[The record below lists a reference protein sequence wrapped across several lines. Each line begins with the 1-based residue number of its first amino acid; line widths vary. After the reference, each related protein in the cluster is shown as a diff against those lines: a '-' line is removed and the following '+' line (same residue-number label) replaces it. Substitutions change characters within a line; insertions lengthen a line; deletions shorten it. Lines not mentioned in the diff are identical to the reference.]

1 MRYSLG
7 IAPFRA
13 FSLSP
18 FALDTS
24 RSIRTLHG
32 VSEFFFDAI
41 AAERPILPVPPLVFD
56 PLCLA
61 LARQGTLELFPLCV
75 PYLKILRSLVT
86 PCTFSAFL
94 ECNPN
99 LTPLHVL
106 GCLGCCVGFLSISI
120 SFSFRIRAWTSSLRY
135 TTQRARRTLDQV
147 CIPSYMNPGWLLRL
161 EYCSRLD
168 LIILCS
174 CLSHGYS
181 WSQNSALVTIK
192 GPWYYFECIIGLLL
206 LQHMC

>member
-1 MRYSLG
+1 MYRSPSHSLGLYCKAGMRYSLG
-7 IAPFRA
+7 IAPFGA

-24 RSIRTLHG
+24 RSIRTLLG

-41 AAERPILPVPPLVFD
+41 AAERPILPVPPLAFN

-86 PCTFSAFL
+86 PCTFSAFR

-106 GCLGCCVGFLSISI
+106 GCLGCCVGFLSISM
-120 SFSFRIRAWTSSLRY
+120 SFHFESARGLPLYVTPPNTRDLLSMKSVSL
-135 TTQRARRTLDQV
+135 
-147 CIPSYMNPGWLLRL
+147 
-161 EYCSRLD
+161 
-168 LIILCS
+168 LI
-174 CLSHGYS
+174 
-181 WSQNSALVTIK
+181 
-192 GPWYYFECIIGLLL
+192 
-206 LQHMC
+206 